1 MSDPAFLSASA
12 AAAALAKGELTSRAL
27 VEALLARIDALD
39 GKLHAFTAVYGG
51 DARLAADAADKA
63 RGAGHAVGPWHGV
76 PIALK
81 DIIDLEGRITMG
93 GSRHWAERVSGET
106 AVLARHL
113 IAAGLIV
120 LGKTHTVEFAMGGWG
135 TNTRM
140 GTPWNPWDLD
150 THRAPGGSSSG
161 SGVATAARMAP
172 WAIGTDTGGSVRLP
186 ASWNGLTGLKT
197 TVGRVS
203 IDGVLPLAPTMDT
216 PGPMT
221 RDVEDAAALYVL
233 LQGPGAND
241 PRPHMRKGVAGLRLG
256 TLNETER
263 AGVADDML
271 AAYDAAVETLTSLGA
286 TCEPLSL
293 PLSTM
298 DSGGFV
304 GRLIGSEGYSF
315 VGKLVD
321 DETLPL
327 DDDVRPRIRLGAN
340 ISAADYLA
348 LLRQREAHKRAG
360 LAALDGFDAWLTP
373 TTETAAPPIAE
384 IDQSATP
391 ARFTRPVNWL
401 DWCALALPDGVSGG
415 LPLSLQIVCRGNDEA
430 TALRVGWAYQQAT
443 DWHARVPQ
451 GLEL

>member
-1 MSDPAFLSASA
+1 M
-12 AAAALAKGELTSRAL
+12 
-27 VEALLARIDALD
+27 
-39 GKLHAFTAVYGG
+39 
-51 DARLAADAADKA
+51 
-63 RGAGHAVGPWHGV
+63 GPWHGV

-81 DIIDLEGRITMG
+81 DIIDLEGRVTMG

-106 AVLARHL
+106 ATLAQHL

-135 TNTRM
+135 TNTVL
-140 GTPWNPWDLD
+140 GTPWNPWDLE

-216 PGPMT
+216 PGPMA

-233 LQGPGAND
+233 LQGSGGDD
-241 PRPHMRKGVAGLRLG
+241 PRPQMRKGVAGLRLG
-256 TLNETER
+256 TLDEAER
-263 AGVADDML
+263 AGVADDVL

-286 TCEPLSL
+286 ACEPLSL

-321 DETLPL
+321 DESLPL
-327 DDDVRPRIRLGAN
+327 DDDVRPRIRLGAGV
-340 ISAADYLA
+340 SAADYLE
-348 LLRQREAHKRAG
+348 LLRQREDHKRAG
-360 LAALDGFDAWLTP
+360 LVALDGFDAWLTP
-373 TTETAAPPIAE
+373 TTESAAPAIDT

-391 ARFTRPVNWL
+391 ARFTRPVYWL
-401 DWCALALPDGVSGG
+401 DWRALALPDGISGG

-430 TALRVGWAYQQAT
+430 TALRIGWAYQQAT
-443 DWHARVPQ
+443 EWHRGAPE
-451 GLEL
+451 GLRL

>member
-12 AAAALAKGELTSRAL
+12 AAAALATGELTSRAL
-27 VEALLARIDALD
+27 IEALLARIEAHDA
-39 GKLHAFTAVYGG
+39 KLHAFTAVYGD
-51 DARLAADAADKA
+51 DARLAADAADSA
-63 RGAGHAVGPWHGV
+63 RRAGHAVGPWHGV

-93 GSRHWAERVSGET
+93 GSKHWAERVSGET
-106 AVLARHL
+106 AVLAKHL

-216 PGPMT
+216 PGPMA

-233 LQGPGAND
+233 LQGPGGND
-241 PRPHMRKGVAGLRLG
+241 PRPQLRKGVAGLRLG
-256 TLNETER
+256 TLNEAER
-263 AGVADDML
+263 GGVADDVL
-271 AAYDAAVETLTSLGA
+271 AAYDKAVETLTSLGA
-286 TCEPLSL
+286 ACEPLTL

-298 DSGGFV
+298 DSGSFV

-321 DETLPL
+321 DESLPL
-327 DDDVRPRIRLGAN
+327 DDDVRPRIRLGAD

-348 LLRQREAHKRAG
+348 LLRQREEHKRQA

-373 TTETAAPPIAE
+373 TTETAAPPIDT

-401 DWCALALPDGVSGG
+401 DWCALALPDGASGG

-430 TALRVGWAYQQAT
+430 TALRIGWAYQQAT
-443 DWHARVPQ
+443 DWHTRVPA
-451 GLEL
+451 GLEK